1 MAAEGQNLPSAVQ
14 ESSQRSDDSLNS
26 ERGSE
31 GRSPQPSPQVVS
43 AGAKPGL
50 VRRDMSFSSSNALAN
65 LEEAALGLGI
75 QLPGARP
82 RGISDVSLGSG
93 EASNTNLA
101 SLMEEPEGTPEVST
115 RDMKVGAVVMERWQL
130 TRLHAVAEINFLAS
144 IGDLPRFKV
153 AVEKLRVDV
162 ASERLVDYDMRH
174 PLHVACD
181 SGSFAV
187 TEWLLE
193 QGAPINI
200 IDRFG
205 NTPLSCSV
213 KSRHKLVVQLLDG
226 KGGLVPESR
235 NSTKLVNLYE
245 SSLHGNVEVPE
256 DDQDDQWEIPV
267 DSLVMEGLLG
277 EGMFGSVFQAKWRG
291 TPVAVKRLKLDIAAN
306 ETALNEFKSEIDVQ
320 HTLHHPNVGCVRGSS
335 LVWRY
340 HHMVSHHVYCNDDVY
355 DMDVFSTAPIFRL
368 DVNQPKLWY
377 HKFQSLYMWAAYS
390 TLWFSIQ
397 YSDWEAFFKRAVPG
411 VNMYGLTYREQAVFL
426 LGKAVHL
433 GLNAALPIY
442 LHGVSAWLPA
452 FLSYPLFG
460 SLLLSWFFMVSH
472 NLVPLKP
479 ENFGG
484 LSKTDW
490 AAWQIATSATWG
502 GSWAGFMTGGL
513 NYQIEHHLFPGLAH
527 NLYPQVSDIVK
538 DECAKNN
545 LKYHG
550 YSNLFGITR
559 DLVACMSYL
568 GSAPQAKP
576 LAKAA

>member
-31 GRSPQPSPQVVS
+31 GRSPQPSPQLVS

-82 RGISDVSLGSG
+82 RGVSDVSLGSG

-320 HTLHHPNVGCVRGSS
+320 HTLHHPNVVQFFGVVTKSDPWMIVTE
-335 LVWRY
+335 L
-340 HHMVSHHVYCNDDVY
+340 M
-355 DMDVFSTAPIFRL
+355 L
-368 DVNQPKLWY
+368 DG
-377 HKFQSLYMWAAYS
+377 
-390 TLWFSIQ
+390 TL
-397 YSDWEAFFKRAVPG
+397 EKAFKRDVAFSKRTATTC
-411 VNMYGLTYREQAVFL
+411 MIDCARGLTYL
-426 LGKAVHL
+426 
-433 GLNAALPIY
+433 
-442 LHGVSAWLPA
+442 
-452 FLSYPLFG
+452 
-460 SLLLSWFFMVSH
+460 H
-472 NLVPLKP
+472 NLRPNPIVHRDLKP
-479 ENFGG
+479 ANLMITPSHRIKITDFG
-484 LSKTDW
+484 LSKTFRKKGPRTDKYK
-490 AAWQIATSATWG
+490 
-502 GSWAGFMTGGL
+502 MTGETGSYRYMAPEVFQHL
-513 NYQIEHHLFPGLAH
+513 PYGAPVDVYALSMIAYQCYTWRLPFDDVPGVEAVRLAA
-527 NLYPQVSDIVK
+527 SED
-538 DECAKNN
+538 
-545 LKYHG
+545 
-550 YSNLFGITR
+550 
-559 DLVACMSYL
+559 ACR
-568 GSAPQAKP
+568 PP
-576 LAKAA
+576 VNTLAKDIRDVLVRMWHATPDDRPTTSELITEFEAILAGIPDRKAPSSSSASGGGCCAVQ